1 MQPFSFVSKRQH
13 SRSLA
18 NLAWLS
24 LFFFFFLHPNSSTTA
39 FSPPICQLNSQSN
52 PSKFYSSI
60 LQTPIEDDAVGT
72 NSTTSPSLQHETH
85 DDDTSMRIPK
95 PKFSKA
101 KWKKKRYHMIRDVQL
116 LIQQQNPNAPKKA
129 EEMVR
134 RMLKLYENSGNDL
147 DFRPTLQ
154 AYNLWIHALARSNWE
169 NAGVLAEQVME
180 EMRDQ
185 KIWPNGITYSS
196 VMDAYARSQSPERAE
211 EILFR
216 LLEEA
221 PSTGGGVSVVTCD
234 TMLNAWAQQGTI
246 DSAERAEMILFR
258 LEEWQREDIRP
269 TKISYATGTF
279 Q

>member
-1 MQPFSFVSKRQH
+1 MQPFSFVATRQP
-13 SRSLA
+13 SSVV

-24 LFFFFFLHPNSSTTA
+24 LLLYPISLTA
-39 FSPPICQLNSQSN
+39 FSPPICQLYSQNS

-72 NSTTSPSLQHETH
+72 NHTTSSPSH
-85 DDDTSMRIPK
+85 DDDDDTTSMLIPK

-101 KWKKKRYHMIRDVQL
+101 KWKKKRYHMIQDVQL

-169 NAGVLAEQVME
+169 NAGGLAEQVMD

-185 KIWPNGITYSS
+185 KIWPNEITYSS
-196 VMDAYARSQSPERAE
+196 VMDAYARSHSPERAE